1 MVDIADKTA
10 LLGDLIQNSALIKPE
25 IMLIIWASF
34 CLLVPKDTR
43 RWVSIFALTGL
54 AISGF
59 SLYWTYGYQGSAF
72 GGMLQLDAFGAFFK
86 ILFLTNAAVCI
97 FMSRKYMDI
106 EEEQSGEYYCLI
118 LFATVGMMFMAAA
131 VDLIT
136 IFISLELMAICEFI
150 LVGYLRG
157 NRRSNEAAMKFFLL
171 GAFSTGLL
179 LYGMSLLYGLSGST
193 SLEVIA
199 KAMEAGAAKNP
210 LMLVAM
216 ITLIAGLG
224 FKIAAVPFH
233 MWCPDAYEGA
243 PTSITAF
250 ISVGPKA
257 AAFAVL
263 FRIFLSGL
271 GPVATD
277 PTYLR
282 LLSVL
287 AVLTMTWANLAA
299 LTQTNIKRLL
309 AYSTISHA
317 GYLLLGLIAGKDNG
331 GVTAVAIYLFLYA
344 FMNLGAFT
352 IIVMVRR
359 KGLVGDTIDDLK
371 GLVTK
376 NPGAAIMMTVFVAS
390 LAGLPPTAGF
400 LAKYAI
406 FSALIEAYFKTHYT
420 YLVILAVIGV
430 INSVV
435 AFYYYWLIVRAMFL
449 IEPTDDV
456 KLTFSPGVVTAL
468 TVTFAVT
475 LGILLYPE
483 PLLNFARAASN
494 SFLR

>member
-1 MVDIADKTA
+1 MDLTSKAA
-10 LLGDLIQNSALIKPE
+10 LLSDFIENSARIKPE
-25 IMLIIWASF
+25 LMLIIWASF
-34 CLLVPKDTR
+34 CLLVPKESK
-43 RWVSIFALTGL
+43 RWVSSFALIGV

-59 SLYWTYGYQGSAF
+59 ALYRIFGIQSDAF
-72 GGMLQLDAFGAFFK
+72 GGMIRLDLFGSFFK
-86 ILFLTNAAVCI
+86 LLFLINAAIAI
-97 FMSRKYMDI
+97 FISMRYLDI
-106 EEEQSGEYYCLI
+106 EDEQGGEYYSLI
-118 LFATVGMMFMAAA
+118 LYATVGMMFMAAA

-157 NRRSNEAAMKFFLL
+157 DRRSNEAAMKFFLL

-193 SLEVIA
+193 RLDEIA
-199 KAMEAGAAKNP
+199 KALDAGAAKNP
-210 LMLVAM
+210 MMLVAM

-224 FKIAAVPFH
+224 FKIALVPFH
-233 MWCPDAYEGA
+233 MWCPDTYEGA
-243 PTSITAF
+243 PTSVTAF

-263 FRIFLSGL
+263 FRIFFYGL
-271 GPVATD
+271 GSVATD
-277 PTYLR
+277 PAYLL
-282 LLSVL
+282 LLSVI

-317 GYLLLGLIAGKDNG
+317 GFLLLGLIAGKDYG
-331 GVTAVAIYLFLYA
+331 GISAVAIYLFMYA

-352 IIVMVRR
+352 VVVMLRR
-359 KGLVGDTIDDLK
+359 HGLAGDNISDLN

-376 NPGAAIMMTVFVAS
+376 NPGAAIMMAIFMAS

-400 LAKYAI
+400 LAKYWI
-406 FSALIEAYFKTHYT
+406 FAALIEAYLKTNAA
-420 YLVILAVIGV
+420 YLIALAVIGV

-435 AFYYYWLIVRAMFL
+435 AFYYYWLVVRAMFL
-449 IEPTDDV
+449 IDATDEV

-468 TVTFAVT
+468 AVTCIVT
-475 LGILLYPE
+475 LGIILYPDPIFKLAGE
-483 PLLNFARAASN
+483 ASK